1 MIINVSQL
9 LKERI
14 GSTRSYNVDEEEKF
28 PYKGKVALVRT
39 DKGLLVRGALVTV
52 IGAVCSRCLCDFDQ
66 QLFITFDEEFLMHG
80 EEGAFIINEHREI
93 DLSEVARQYTLLVEP
108 MKPLCREDCAGLC
121 THCGKNLNQEQCD
134 CSRAEIDPRWSKLA
148 ALASIN
154 KKPNKSRKK
163 ME

>member
-14 GSTRSYNVDEEEKF
+14 GSTRSYNVDEEENF

-52 IGAVCSRCLCDFDQ
+52 VGAVCSRCLCDFNQ
-66 QLFITFDEEFLMHG
+66 ELPVNFDEEFLLQR
-80 EEGAFIINEHREI
+80 EEGDFVI
-93 DLSEVARQYTLLVEP
+93 DEYRQIGLSEVARQYTLLAEP

-121 THCGKNLNQEQCD
+121 PRCGRNLNVGACD
-134 CSRAEIDPRWSKLA
+134 CIKEIDSRLA
-148 ALASIN
+148 ILASLV
-154 KKPNKSRKK
+154 KDRL
-163 ME
+163 